1 LSAKTI
7 RESVKEIGIDET
19 AKKFNLA
26 RESVR
31 RENRRAKN
39 AETPTEPI
47 DNDKAKLLE
56 RVSAQF
62 STADLRA
69 MLNEPF
75 KPSSRATK
83 YDFSGDK
90 ILFGVASDWHVGS
103 AYTDDDRISALAE
116 FYKKEGASLLLI
128 PGDLTEGMSG
138 RDGHVYELKH
148 IGYKAQKAAA
158 IRALEQFCFL
168 DVKLI
173 SGNHDLWYAAKAN
186 MGALIVEDIC
196 AELSHCEYLGEHEG
210 SIYLNGARADLWHG
224 EDGSA
229 YALSY
234 RIQKIVESLEGGSKP
249 QMIFAG
255 HDHKAEYIPNL
266 RNIQAVES
274 GCVQRQTPW
283 MRRKKLA
290 AHEGAWLIEATIKD
304 KEVRRFKAEWIP
316 FYK

>member
-31 RENRRAKN
+31 RYNRQVKN
-39 AETPTEPI
+39 AEAPTEPI

-90 ILFGVASDWHVGS
+90 ILFGVASDWHIGS
-103 AYTDDDRISALAE
+103 AYTDDYRISALAE

-158 IRALEQFCFL
+158 TEVH
-168 DVKLI
+168 DVKEALAE
-173 SGNHDLWYAAKAN
+173 SGKKRDEQLNQIQQVGADTHQLVNGSLTAQMKIGAVALRRLADNTKHSGDIAA
-186 MGALIVEDIC
+186 
-196 AELSHCEYLGEHEG
+196 AELAEKTLQEH
-210 SIYLNGARADLWHG
+210 IDKQPKNGT
-224 EDGSA
+224 EE
-229 YALSY
+229 
-234 RIQKIVESLEGGSKP
+234 KI
-249 QMIFAG
+249 
-255 HDHKAEYIPNL
+255 
-266 RNIQAVES
+266 
-274 GCVQRQTPW
+274 
-283 MRRKKLA
+283 
-290 AHEGAWLIEATIKD
+290 
-304 KEVRRFKAEWIP
+304 
-316 FYK
+316 